1 MIDVYST
8 VKLRPLT
15 DSIVIKDISDAEY
28 FSKAYGDYISNSRL
42 KLINPDENG
51 TPKKFFEGLNNNKI
65 YSDALIFGSAVHELT
80 LQPTEFF
87 LTDIDR
93 PTAKAGFMADY
104 IWDNFI
110 DMHDPVALGDN
121 IGEVIAALEDD
132 FFIEASDEIDYYKG
146 KMNEEKIKALKE
158 KCEQYWID
166 RAMFEAQHIG
176 PTPIYLPSKMREQ
189 LNSVLESF
197 NKNKKFNELLHPT
210 GLLEDP
216 ISMNETTILM
226 DMEYTVT
233 LPEGRKTGVLRLKS
247 KLDNFTIDA
256 ENNTIT
262 VNDVKTTGKYVTEFA
277 SGAFN
282 FFHYYRELGM
292 YTWLLRHAAAKYY
305 NIYNPTIK
313 SNCLVVET
321 FPGYFTKTYELTKMD
336 LVRGMQEFGWLL
348 RQVAYFKAKNELQ
361 GAREFLQQI
370 L

>member
-1 MIDVYST
+1 MIDVYKT
-8 VKLRPLT
+8 VTLKPLT
-15 DSIVIKDISDAEY
+15 ETIKVENISDAVY
-28 FSKAYGDYISNSRL
+28 FSKAYNKYISNSRL
-42 KLINPDENG
+42 KLINPDEGG
-51 TPKKFFEGLNNNKI
+51 TPSKFFEGLSNNKI

-121 IGEVIAALEDD
+121 IGEIIAALEDD
-132 FFIEASDEIDYYKG
+132 CFIEASNEIDYYKG
-146 KMNEEKIKALKE
+146 KINEEKIKVLKE

-189 LNSVLESF
+189 LSSVL
-197 NKNKKFNELLHPT
+197 KAFNENNKFKELLNPK

-226 DMEYTVT
+226 DMEYTVD
-233 LPEGRKTGVLRLKS
+233 LPDGKKEGVLHLKS
-247 KLDNFTIDA
+247 KLDNFTIDN

-262 VNDVKTTGKYVTEFA
+262 VNDVKTTGKYITEFA

-292 YTWLLRHAAAKYY
+292 YTWLLKHAAAKFW

-321 FPGYFTKTYELTKMD
+321 FPGYFTKTYELTKVD
-336 LVRGMQEFGWLL
+336 LLRGMQEFGWLL
-348 RQVAYFKAKNELQ
+348 RQVAYYEAKLQ
-361 GAREFLQQI
+361 RT
-370 L
+370 

>member
-1 MIDVYST
+1 MIDVYKA
-8 VKLRPLT
+8 VKLKPLT
-15 DSIVIKDISDAEY
+15 DSVIIKDISDAEY
-28 FSKAYGDYISNSRL
+28 FSKAYSDYISNSRL
-42 KLINPDENG
+42 KLINPDEEG
-51 TPKKFFEGLNNNKI
+51 TPRKFFEGLNNNKI

-80 LQPTEFF
+80 LQPADFV
-87 LTDIDR
+87 LTQIDR

-104 IWDNFI
+104 IWDNYLE
-110 DMHDPVALGDN
+110 PCGDN
-121 IGEVIAALEDD
+121 IGEMIDALTEDV
-132 FFIEASDEIDYYKG
+132 FIEASNEIDYYKG

-158 KCEQYWID
+158 KCVPYWTE
-166 RAMFEAQHIG
+166 RAMFEEDYTG

-189 LNSVLESF
+189 LSAVLESF
-197 NKNKKFNELLHPT
+197 NKNKKFEELLHPT

-233 LPEGRKTGVLRLKS
+233 LPEGQKTGILHLKS
-247 KLDNFTIDA
+247 KLDNYTIDG

-262 VNDVKTTGKYVTEFA
+262 VNDVKTTGKYVTEFGN
-277 SGAFN
+277 GAFN

-305 NIYNPTIK
+305 NIFNPTIK

-336 LVRGMQEFGWLL
+336 LARGMQEFGWLL

-361 GAREFLQQI
+361 GA
-370 L
+370 

>member
-1 MIDVYST
+1 MIDVYNI
-8 VKLRPLT
+8 VKLKPLT

-28 FSKAYGDYISNSRL
+28 FSKSYGDYISNSRL

-51 TPKKFFEGLNNNKI
+51 SPKKFFEGLSNNKI

-80 LQPTEFF
+80 LQPTEFV

-104 IWDNFI
+104 IWENYI
-110 DMHDPVALGDN
+110 GACGDN
-121 IGEVIAALEDD
+121 VGEVIASLEDSV
-132 FFIEASDEIDYYKG
+132 FIEASDEIDYYKG
-146 KMNEEKIKALKE
+146 KMNEEKINALKE
-158 KCEQYWID
+158 KCEKYWID
-166 RAMFEAQHIG
+166 RSMFEENYEG
-176 PTPIYLPSKMREQ
+176 PTPIYLPTKMREQ
-189 LNSVLESF
+189 LKEVLESF
-197 NKNKKFNELLHPT
+197 NKNKKFKELLNPT

-216 ISMNETTILM
+216 VSMNETTILM

-233 LPEGRKTGVLRLKS
+233 LPEGEKSGILHLKS
-247 KLDNFTIDA
+247 KLDNFTIDN
-256 ENNTIT
+256 ENNAIT

-292 YTWLLRHAAAKYY
+292 YTWLLRHAAAKHFD
-305 NIYNPTIK
+305 IHNPTVK

-336 LVRGMQEFGWLL
+336 LMRGMQEFGWLL
-348 RQVAYFKAKNELQ
+348 RQVAYFKAKYELQ
-361 GAREFLQQI
+361 GT
-370 L
+370 

>member
-8 VKLRPLT
+8 VKLKPLT
-15 DSIVIKDISDAEY
+15 DSVIIKDISDAEY
-28 FSKAYGDYISNSRL
+28 FSKAYSDYISNSRL
-42 KLINPDENG
+42 KLINPDEKG
-51 TPKKFFEGLNNNKI
+51 TPRKFFEGLNNNKI

-87 LTDIDR
+87 LSDIDR

-104 IWDNFI
+104 IYDNFI
-110 DMHDPVALGDN
+110 GPCGDN
-121 IGEVIAALEDD
+121 VGEMINALTDEI
-132 FFIEASDEIDYYKG
+132 FIEASDEIDYYKG
-146 KMNEEKIKALKE
+146 KMNDEKINALKE

-166 RAMFEAQHIG
+166 RAMFEEDYTG

-189 LNSVLESF
+189 LSAVLESF
-197 NKNKKFNELLHPT
+197 NKNKKFGELLHPT

-226 DMEYTVT
+226 DVEYTVT
-233 LPEGRKTGVLRLKS
+233 LPEGQKTGILHLKS
-247 KLDNFTIDA
+247 KLDNYTIDG

-262 VNDVKTTGKYVTEFA
+262 VNDVKTTGKYVTEFG

-305 NIYNPTIK
+305 NIFNPTIK

-321 FPGYFTKTYELTKMD
+321 FPGYFTKTYELTKID
-336 LVRGMQEFGWLL
+336 LARGMQEFGWLL

-361 GAREFLQQI
+361 GA
-370 L
+370 

>member
-1 MIDVYST
+1 MINVYEA
-8 VKLRPLT
+8 VKLKPLT
-15 DSIVIKDISDAEY
+15 ETVHIKDISDEVY

-42 KLINPDENG
+42 KLINPDEGGDPN
-51 TPKKFFEGLNNNKI
+51 KFFAGLNNNKI

-80 LQPTEFF
+80 LQPDKFV
-87 LTDIDR
+87 LTNVDR

-104 IWDNFI
+104 IWDNYI
-110 DMHDPVALGDN
+110 KQEGPIGDN
-121 IGEVIAALEDD
+121 IGELIAALEDD
-132 FFIEASDEIDYYKG
+132 VFIEASDEIDYYKG
-146 KMNEEKIKALKE
+146 KMNEDKISALKE
-158 KCEQYWID
+158 KCEPYWVARSQYED
-166 RAMFEAQHIG
+166 EHTDDT
-176 PTPIYLPSKMREQ
+176 TPIYLPPKMRDQ
-189 LNSVLESF
+189 LQEVLNSF
-197 NKNKKFNELLHPT
+197 NKNNKFKELLNPK

-233 LPEGRKTGVLRLKS
+233 LPEGEKTGILHLKS
-247 KLDNFTIDA
+247 KLDNFSIDN

-292 YTWLLRHAAAKYY
+292 YTWLLRHAVAKHY

-321 FPGYFTKTYELTKMD
+321 FPGYFTKTYEVTKLD
-336 LVRGMQEFGWLL
+336 LMKGMQEFGWLL
-348 RQVAYFKAKNELQ
+348 RQVAYFKAKYDL
-361 GAREFLQQI
+361 
-370 L
+370 